1 MFVQSQKKNTKGMLT
16 MAELNTVTIPLEDYI
31 ELRRKADETIYLAN
45 QLGEM
50 NQRYAELFDRICRIE
65 TKVNVYG

>member
-1 MFVQSQKKNTKGMLT
+1 

-50 NQRYAELFDRICRIE
+50 NQRYEELYERICRIE
-65 TKVNVYG
+65 MKVGVHG

>member
-1 MFVQSQKKNTKGMLT
+1 

-50 NQRYAELFDRICRIE
+50 NQRYAELFERICRIE
-65 TKVNVYG
+65 MKVNING

>member
-1 MFVQSQKKNTKGMLT
+1 
-16 MAELNTVTIPLEDYI
+16 MAEMNIVTIPLEDYI

-50 NQRYAELFDRICRIE
+50 NQRYAELSERICKIE
-65 TKVNVYG
+65 MKVGIYG

>member
-1 MFVQSQKKNTKGMLT
+1 

-45 QLGEM
+45 KLGEM
-50 NQRYAELFDRICRIE
+50 DRRYAELFERICRIE
-65 TKVNVYG
+65 MKVNING

>member
-1 MFVQSQKKNTKGMLT
+1 MT
-16 MAELNTVTIPLEDYI
+16 ELNTVTIPLEDYI

-50 NQRYAELFDRICRIE
+50 NQRYAELYDRICRIE
-65 TKVNVYG
+65 MEVGIHG

>member
-1 MFVQSQKKNTKGMLT
+1 
-16 MAELNTVTIPLEDYI
+16 MAEMNTVTIPLDDYI

-50 NQRYAELFDRICRIE
+50 STRFAEYDRRIFE
-65 TKVNVYG
+65 LERKLNIHG

>member
-1 MFVQSQKKNTKGMLT
+1 

-31 ELRRKADETIYLAN
+31 ELKRKADETIYLAN

-50 NQRYAELFDRICRIE
+50 NQRYVELSERICRIE
-65 TKVNVYG
+65 TKVGIYG

>member
-1 MFVQSQKKNTKGMLT
+1 MSEK

-45 QLGEM
+45 KLGEM
-50 NQRYAELFDRICRIE
+50 DQRYAELFERIYRIE
-65 TKVNVYG
+65 MKVNING